1 MGLGRISMMRM
12 TVCRMGAGHVV
23 ERSGGAVVESDSIQG

>member
-1 MGLGRISMMRM
+1 MGLGRMMRM

-23 ERSGGAVVESDSIQG
+23 GGAVVESDSIQG

>member
-1 MGLGRISMMRM
+1 MGLGRMMRM